1 MSKISKKDLLS
12 KINEKVKDVDV
23 ATELMEDV
31 EDSFEGNDTT
41 ELEKQI
47 EDLKTLNSD
56 LKQKYK
62 DRFLQNDDI
71 LKDNEN
77 KNKSLKH
84 NQDDEEEPEEPKK
97 FENLFNEK
105 GELK

>member
-31 EDSFEGNDTT
+31 EDSFEGSDTT

-84 NQDDEEEPEEPKK
+84 NEDDEEPEEPKK